1 MLAWSYISTARCF
14 IRTAFVSSDRRAT
27 SSRVSVCTSSICC
40 KSMFLASSVYLFAIE
55 NEPMGAGATTFVYH
69 ETTFVY
75 HEYAGEYACFLNL
88 LRVFL
93 DIFFACKT
101 LKSKVTYDAA
111 SEAIAPTLMT
121 LSPSRTTTR
130 RSSGTLI
137 SMSPPTV
144 VICGPVCAESRL
156 MKI

>member
-1 MLAWSYISTARCF
+1 
-14 IRTAFVSSDRRAT
+14 
-27 SSRVSVCTSSICC
+27 
-40 KSMFLASSVYLFAIE
+40 
-55 NEPMGAGATTFVYH
+55 MGAGATTFVYHETTFVYHENTFVYH

-156 MKI
+156 VKNKIIIILY